1 MGNITYSFVSEN
13 KLDVINKTVKAL
25 KDNFGINC
33 QTENLHIPN
42 IFWNPKLHKVPY
54 KPRFIAGARRSVTK
68 ELEMKLNKGMQVL
81 KSDFSKYC
89 KAIFRR
95 TGINFNWSIDSSFE
109 FLDRIKSL
117 EVWSMQVYDF
127 STLYTNLELNDVEES
142 LFQLCDLLFSSKHKY
157 ICVNSYK
164 AFFSIKKYNGF
175 TCFDKISFK
184 QAISFILNNTY
195 VAFGGYILRQ
205 TRGVPMGGG
214 CSSPVADLYLSSK
227 EFRFMKR
234 LLQEKK
240 FHLAKLLSN
249 NSRYVDDLNIINYRK
264 FNNRANEI
272 YPADLLLERSGDNEK
287 DVAYLD
293 VRIKISDK
301 GVVTSL
307 YNKTDEFNFPVVNFT
322 FPESNIPIQLG
333 YNVFYGQVLRYS
345 TIISDRREFIVKSS
359 QLFFKLRRR
368 GYRHHI
374 LSKSFKKIFNKN
386 TSILYKF
393 GFKDSYEAITELHHY
408 ITNLTI

>member
-1 MGNITYSFVSEN
+1 M
-13 KLDVINKTVKAL
+13 DVN
-25 KDNFGINC
+25 NC
-33 QTENLHIPN
+33 
-42 IFWNPKLHKVPY
+42 K
-54 KPRFIAGARRSVTK
+54 
-68 ELEMKLNKGMQVL
+68 
-81 KSDFSKYC
+81 KS
-89 KAIFRR
+89 
-95 TGINFNWSIDSSFE
+95 G
-109 FLDRIKSL
+109 RIKNTVL
-117 EVWSMQVYDF
+117 
-127 STLYTNLELNDVEES
+127 
-142 LFQLCDLLFSSKHKY
+142 
-157 ICVNSYK
+157 NSYK